1 MPLTSNTVI
10 VFGMTCSAGIL
21 GMFQQLEVTP
31 SISVI
36 VREQRSI
43 AERASGKKGLWDVNT
58 KHDHLGAGLGELVAN
73 VHDRGVLAQ
82 SHLADVPWH
91 GTPHLSIT
99 ATGVDASSS
108 CP

>member
-1 MPLTSNTVI
+1 
-10 VFGMTCSAGIL
+10 
-21 GMFQQLEVTP
+21 MFQQLEVTP

-36 VREQRSI
+36 VRERRSI
-43 AERASGKKGLWDVNT
+43 AERAPGKKGLWDVNM

-73 VHDRGVLAQ
+73 VHDYGVLAQ
-82 SHLADVPWH
+82 SHLGDVPWH

-99 ATGVDASSS
+99 ATNVDASSS

>member
-1 MPLTSNTVI
+1 
-10 VFGMTCSAGIL
+10 
-21 GMFQQLEVTP
+21 MFQQLEVTP

-36 VREQRSI
+36 VRERRGI
-43 AERASGKKGLWDVNT
+43 AERASGKKGLWDVNM

-73 VHDRGVLAQ
+73 VHDSGVLAQSHLPDVGVLAQ

-91 GTPHLSIT
+91 DTPHLSIT